1 MEYSKGFLGSL
12 FNNMLNSFAYH
23 QIVTDDEGIPIDYIY
38 LDVNPAFETIVG
50 IKKEDLIG
58 KSVKTVSPKIVEDTF
73 NWIDFYGEVALENTS
88 PTTEQYSEA
97 LGKWLLI
104 NAFSP
109 EKGYFVSI
117 IMDITELKNR
127 DIYISQKNA
136 ELNHL
141 YSEILSSE
149 EEIKRQMIALESVQ
163 QNLLENEKRVDIAQ
177 KIAHIGHWDYD
188 LKQDIFWGSEG
199 AFSLFGLNR
208 NKPLVKR
215 EEFNENILVED
226 RLRIKDSFQE
236 FIQHSGRFD
245 EEFKII
251 RQSDKAVR
259 FLHTIAELTYDNEGK
274 PMKAIGAIQDITE
287 RLEYEN
293 KLKSKNEELT
303 SLYEE
308 LYETDEMLK
317 KQLDEL
323 NKHKEWLELSELRYR
338 TLVENSQDVIYS
350 CDINGI
356 FTAVNS
362 EFCRLVGLNKEQ
374 IIGKTMNEFL
384 KMDQE
389 IYKQWVERF
398 IEVVMYNKTLT
409 FENQFSKD
417 GKTTYYHVTLSPIQD
432 SKGKVVG
439 ITGTNHDITSI
450 MLHEEKIKHM
460 AYHDPLTNLP
470 NRLLFYDRLT
480 NAINRSKRTKH
491 KVAVLFFD
499 MDNFKRINDTLG
511 HSIGDELLVETGKR
525 ISCCMREYDTV
536 ARLSGDEFAVLLQNI
551 ERNEDM
557 LSIVSRIQ
565 QKFSLPFFLTGNT
578 IELSTSIGIA
588 MYPED
593 GSTPEELLKNAD
605 TAMYKAKEQ
614 GRNKYLFFHFTMKDD
629 VIRKVRIEK
638 LLKRAV
644 KYKEFL
650 LYYQPQFVSK
660 DLSLRGFEA
669 LIRWNSPELGFVSPG
684 EFIRIAEENGLIL
697 DIGEWVI
704 QEACYMLKKM
714 NEKYEVN
721 LKMSIN
727 LSLLQLRQKDF
738 DQLILNYIHY
748 YKLNPENIELE
759 VTEGHFIDH
768 YDVAL
773 NVLHK
778 LKRHGFGIALDDFG
792 TGYSSLSY
800 LKKLPIN
807 MLKIDQAFVKEI
819 DINKPE
825 NDLTEPIISLVHKL
839 GIETTA
845 EGIETEEQMNYLINA
860 NCDYLQGYYLGRPV
874 PKKEAEEIVK
884 KSLE

>member
-1 MEYSKGFLGSL
+1 MEYSEGFLGSL
-12 FNNMLNSFAYH
+12 FENMLNSFAYH
-23 QIVTDDEGIPIDYIY
+23 KIVTNEDGKPIDYIY
-38 LDVNPAFETIVG
+38 LDVNHAFEKIVG
-50 IKKEDLIG
+50 LKKEELVG

-88 PTTEQYSEA
+88 PTTEQYSES

-117 IMDITELKNR
+117 IMDITEIKNR

-136 ELNHL
+136 ELNLL
-141 YSEILSSE
+141 YSEILHSD
-149 EEIKRQMIALESVQ
+149 EEIKRQMVTLKSIQ
-163 QNLLENEKRVDIAQ
+163 QTLLENEKRVDVAQ

-188 LKQDIFWGSEG
+188 LKEDVYWGSEG
-199 AFSLFGLNR
+199 AFNLFGL
-208 NKPLVKR
+208 KR
-215 EEFNENILVED
+215 ETPIVKGEKFKELILPENREQLKRHFKAFLNNNE
-226 RLRIKDSFQE
+226 
-236 FIQHSGRFD
+236 RFD

-251 RQSDKAVR
+251 RNDDEALR
-259 FLHTIAELTYDNEGK
+259 YLHAIAELTFDSEGK
-274 PMKAIGAIQDITE
+274 PIKVIGAIQDITS
-287 RLEYEN
+287 L
-293 KLKSKNEELT
+293 KLNE
-303 SLYEE
+303 
-308 LYETDEMLK
+308 D
-317 KQLDEL
+317 
-323 NKHKEWLELSELRYR
+323 
-338 TLVENSQDVIYS
+338 
-350 CDINGI
+350 
-356 FTAVNS
+356 
-362 EFCRLVGLNKEQ
+362 
-374 IIGKTMNEFL
+374 
-384 KMDQE
+384 
-389 IYKQWVERF
+389 
-398 IEVVMYNKTLT
+398 
-409 FENQFSKD
+409 
-417 GKTTYYHVTLSPIQD
+417 
-432 SKGKVVG
+432 
-439 ITGTNHDITSI
+439 
-450 MLHEEKIKHM
+450 KIKHM

-470 NRLLFYDRLT
+470 NRLLFFDRLT
-480 NAINRSKRTKH
+480 NAINRSKRTRTKI
-491 KVAVLFFD
+491 AVLFFD

-525 ISCCMREYDTV
+525 IISCMREYDTV

-557 LSIVSRIQ
+557 LSIVTRIQ
-565 QKFSLPFFLTGNT
+565 QKFSLPFFLTDST

-593 GSTPEELLKNAD
+593 GNTPEELLKNAD

-614 GRNKYLFFHFTMKDD
+614 GRNKYLFFHFTMKED
-629 VIRKVRIEK
+629 VIKKVKIEK

-644 KYKEFL
+644 KYREFV
-650 LYYQPQFVSK
+650 LYYQPQFVAK

-669 LIRWNSPELGFVSPG
+669 LIRWSSPELGFVSPKD
-684 EFIRIAEENGLIL
+684 FISIAEENGQIL

-704 QEACYMLKKM
+704 QEACYMLKRMK
-714 NEKYEVN
+714 EKYAID

-738 DQLILNYIHY
+738 DQLVLSYVHY
-748 YKLNPENIELE
+748 YKLDPQSIELE

-773 NVLHK
+773 NVLNK
-778 LKRHGFGIALDDFG
+778 LKKHGFGIALDDFG

-819 DINKPE
+819 DASKPE

-845 EGIETEEQMNYLINA
+845 EGVETEEQMNYLIHS
-860 NCDYLQGYYLGRPV
+860 NCDYLQGYHLGRPV
-874 PKKEAEEIVK
+874 PKKEAEEIIK
-884 KSLE
+884 KSLQKPPAYES